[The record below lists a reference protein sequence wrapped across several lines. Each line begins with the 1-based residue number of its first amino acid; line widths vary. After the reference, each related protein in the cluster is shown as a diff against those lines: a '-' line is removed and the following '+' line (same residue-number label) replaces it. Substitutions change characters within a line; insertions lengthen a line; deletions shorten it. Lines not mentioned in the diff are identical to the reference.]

1 MKKFALMAVVAILM
15 FAFTSKAVMAQE
27 KAKAEKEKTAPAQEG
42 KNEWPKPGPN
52 AKVLLE
58 NEKVRVTENTYKP
71 GEKNA
76 MQKRGPSVVYVL
88 EGGPTKIYYPDGKT
102 EKGERKKGV
111 ATYTPAGD
119 TKSTE
124 NVGKT
129 NQRFIVINLSKMK

>member
-1 MKKFALMAVVAILM
+1 M
-15 FAFTSKAVMAQE
+15 FAITTGAVMAQE
-27 KAKAEKEKTAPAQEG
+27 KAKAEKE
-42 KNEWPKPGPN
+42 EWPKPGPN

>member
-1 MKKFALMAVVAILM
+1 MKRLVFMAGLAILM
-15 FAFTSKAVMAQE
+15 FAFTTGAVMAQE
-27 KAKAEKEKTAPAQEG
+27 KAKAEKE
-42 KNEWPKPGPN
+42 EWPKPGPN